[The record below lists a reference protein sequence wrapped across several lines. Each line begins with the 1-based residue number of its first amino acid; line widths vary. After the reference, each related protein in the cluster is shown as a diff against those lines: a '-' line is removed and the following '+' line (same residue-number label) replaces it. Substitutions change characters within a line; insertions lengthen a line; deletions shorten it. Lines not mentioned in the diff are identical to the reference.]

1 MEAIWPLI
9 KAQDPVTK
17 RENCRTR
24 LMGRHAQMT
33 KLRSI
38 AIACEKPLELVHT
51 CLVSNI
57 GIIALCRT
65 DPIEP
70 WGHFCVVTGMDYKGV
85 YLNDPWMDER
95 KGHNRILR
103 IGDFIPAL
111 RPTGEVATKNT
122 LAQQDCNYRKRF
134 CRAVF
139 SCLTLACS
147 I

>member
-1 MEAIWPLI
+1 
-9 KAQDPVTK
+9 
-17 RENCRTR
+17 
-24 LMGRHAQMT
+24 MT